1 MTLDGVKEVI
11 DETLK
16 YSGDVTTDTK
26 LKGDLIMDSLD
37 GVELVMALE
46 EKFGVEIPNE
56 DMANL
61 ETVGDIVT
69 YIDKK
74 ADRYRTNHN
83 PV

>member
-1 MTLDGVKEVI
+1 MEGIVMTLDGVKEVI

-16 YSGDVTTDTK
+16 YSGDVSTDTK

-74 ADRYRTNHN
+74 AQKG
-83 PV
+83 

>member
-56 DMANL
+56 DMGNL

-74 ADRYRTNHN
+74 AQKG
-83 PV
+83 

>member
-37 GVELVMALE
+37 GVELVMAPE

-61 ETVGDIVT
+61 ETVSDIVT

-74 ADRYRTNHN
+74 AQKG
-83 PV
+83 

>member
-16 YSGDVTTDTK
+16 YSGGVTTDTK

-74 ADRYRTNHN
+74 AQKG
-83 PV
+83 

>member
-11 DETLK
+11 EETLK

-74 ADRYRTNHN
+74 
-83 PV
+83 VQKG

>member
-56 DMANL
+56 DMENL

-74 ADRYRTNHN
+74 LQKD
-83 PV
+83 

>member
-1 MTLDGVKEVI
+1 MTLDGVMEII

-16 YSGDVTTDTK
+16 YSGDVTTNTK

-74 ADRYRTNHN
+74 AQKG
-83 PV
+83 

>member
-1 MTLDGVKEVI
+1 MEGIVMTLDGVKEII

-16 YSGDVTTDTK
+16 YSGDVTTNTK

-74 ADRYRTNHN
+74 AQKG
-83 PV
+83 

>member
-46 EKFGVEIPNE
+46 EKFGVVIPNE

-74 ADRYRTNHN
+74 TQKG
-83 PV
+83 

>member
-1 MTLDGVKEVI
+1 MEGTVMTLDGVKEVI

-74 ADRYRTNHN
+74 AQKG
-83 PV
+83 

>member
-16 YSGDVTTDTK
+16 YSGDVTTNTK

-74 ADRYRTNHN
+74 AQKG
-83 PV
+83 

>member
-74 ADRYRTNHN
+74 AQKG
-83 PV
+83 

>member
-16 YSGDVTTDTK
+16 YSGDVTTNTK

-46 EKFGVEIPNE
+46 GKFGVEIPNE

-74 ADRYRTNHN
+74 AQKG
-83 PV
+83 

>member
-16 YSGDVTTDTK
+16 YSGDVTTNTK

-61 ETVGDIVT
+61 ETVSDIVT

-74 ADRYRTNHN
+74 AQKG
-83 PV
+83 

>member
-1 MTLDGVKEVI
+1 MTLDGVKGVI

-74 ADRYRTNHN
+74 AQKG
-83 PV
+83 

>member
-1 MTLDGVKEVI
+1 MGGTVMTLDGVKEVI

-74 ADRYRTNHN
+74 AQKG
-83 PV
+83 

>member
-1 MTLDGVKEVI
+1 MTLEGVKEVI

-74 ADRYRTNHN
+74 AQKG
-83 PV
+83 

>member
-1 MTLDGVKEVI
+1 MTLDGVKEII

-74 ADRYRTNHN
+74 AQKG
-83 PV
+83 

>member
-56 DMANL
+56 DMSNL

-74 ADRYRTNHN
+74 AQKG
-83 PV
+83 

>member
-1 MTLDGVKEVI
+1 MEGIVMTLDGVKEVI

-16 YSGDVTTDTK
+16 YSGDVTTNTK

-74 ADRYRTNHN
+74 AQKG
-83 PV
+83 

>member
-16 YSGDVTTDTK
+16 YSGDVMTDTK

-74 ADRYRTNHN
+74 
-83 PV
+83 VQKG

>member
-1 MTLDGVKEVI
+1 MKLDGVKEII

-16 YSGDVTTDTK
+16 YSGDVTTNTK

-74 ADRYRTNHN
+74 AQKG
-83 PV
+83 

>member
-1 MTLDGVKEVI
+1 MEGIVMTLDGVKEVI

-74 ADRYRTNHN
+74 TQKG
-83 PV
+83 

>member
-16 YSGDVTTDTK
+16 YSGDVTMDTK

-74 ADRYRTNHN
+74 AQKG
-83 PV
+83 

>member
-1 MTLDGVKEVI
+1 MTLDGVKEVM

-74 ADRYRTNHN
+74 AQKG
-83 PV
+83 

>member
-16 YSGDVTTDTK
+16 YSGDVSTDTK

-74 ADRYRTNHN
+74 TQKG
-83 PV
+83 

>member
-1 MTLDGVKEVI
+1 
-11 DETLK
+11 
-16 YSGDVTTDTK
+16 
-26 LKGDLIMDSLD
+26 
-37 GVELVMALE
+37 MALE

-74 ADRYRTNHN
+74 AQKG
-83 PV
+83 

>member
-1 MTLDGVKEVI
+1 MTLDGVKEII

-16 YSGDVTTDTK
+16 YSGDVTTNTK

-61 ETVGDIVT
+61 ETVSDIVT

-74 ADRYRTNHN
+74 AQKG
-83 PV
+83 

>member
-16 YSGDVTTDTK
+16 YSGDVPTDTK

-74 ADRYRTNHN
+74 AQKG
-83 PV
+83 

>member
-1 MTLDGVKEVI
+1 MTLDGVKEII

-16 YSGDVTTDTK
+16 YSGDVTTNTK

-74 ADRYRTNHN
+74 AQKG
-83 PV
+83 

>member
-11 DETLK
+11 GETLK

-74 ADRYRTNHN
+74 AQKG
-83 PV
+83 

>member
-74 ADRYRTNHN
+74 AQKD
-83 PV
+83 

>member
-61 ETVGDIVT
+61 ETVDDIVT

-74 ADRYRTNHN
+74 AQKG
-83 PV
+83 

>member
-74 ADRYRTNHN
+74 LQKN
-83 PV
+83 

>member
-1 MTLDGVKEVI
+1 MTLDGVKEII

-16 YSGDVTTDTK
+16 YSVDVTTNTK

-74 ADRYRTNHN
+74 AQKG
-83 PV
+83 

>member
-1 MTLDGVKEVI
+1 MEGIVMTLDGVKEVI

-16 YSGDVTTDTK
+16 YSGDVSTDTK

-74 ADRYRTNHN
+74 TQKG
-83 PV
+83 

>member
-61 ETVGDIVT
+61 ETVGDIIT

-74 ADRYRTNHN
+74 LQKN
-83 PV
+83 

>member
-61 ETVGDIVT
+61 ETVGNIVT

-74 ADRYRTNHN
+74 
-83 PV
+83 VQKG